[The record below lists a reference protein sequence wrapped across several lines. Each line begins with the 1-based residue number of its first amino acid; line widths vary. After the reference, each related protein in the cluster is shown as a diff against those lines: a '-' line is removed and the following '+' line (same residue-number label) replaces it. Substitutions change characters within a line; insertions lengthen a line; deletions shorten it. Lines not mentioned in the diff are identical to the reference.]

1 MRDVS
6 KAVWK
11 RKIKKYIYDKQRNE
25 LLEDMRSYKKLNV
38 EELSKEPF
46 ERKAFL
52 SELNLERSRMK
63 YKLLSSVVPTVRSHF
78 SNKYKEK
85 SLACPECSSNESAD
99 TDQVKDRHNNS
110 NNLDAS
116 KPKDTVDHI
125 VLHCKE
131 YDDLKD
137 EGFDPLN
144 DDMLT
149 DFFGKVIQR
158 RIEKGYD

>member
-1 MRDVS
+1 
-6 KAVWK
+6 
-11 RKIKKYIYDKQRNE
+11 
-25 LLEDMRSYKKLNV
+25 
-38 EELSKEPF
+38 
-46 ERKAFL
+46 
-52 SELNLERSRMK
+52 MK
-63 YKLLSSVVPTVRSHF
+63 YKLLSSVVSTVCTHF

-99 TDQVKDRHNNS
+99 TDQVKDRWNKS

-149 DFFGKVIQR
+149 DFFGKVIQQ
-158 RIEKGYD
+158 RIEKACN